1 MSQRARSSQQI
12 QQLQALLFSTLFP
25 QETLTKMAVQTQL
38 KTPHAVFH
46 RKGHSLEKTFK
57 KPLALVMILHH

>member
-12 QQLQALLFSTLFP
+12 QQLQALLFSTLFR

-46 RKGHSLEKTFK
+46 RKGHNQGKTFK
-57 KPLALVMILHH
+57 KSWAMTLHH